1 MQQKW
6 ARRAKELKTEEPRQE
21 IASFIGLLIRDIIVL
36 SKVRDT
42 VNNEIQKNASN
53 NASIESY
60 SLVQLYVVD
69 YCKSLIF
76 SVPYI

>member
-6 ARRAKELKTEEPRQE
+6 ARRAEEPKTEEPRQE

-36 SKVRDT
+36 SEVRDT
-42 VNNEIQKNASN
+42 VNNEIQKNANN

-69 YCKSLIF
+69 
-76 SVPYI
+76 